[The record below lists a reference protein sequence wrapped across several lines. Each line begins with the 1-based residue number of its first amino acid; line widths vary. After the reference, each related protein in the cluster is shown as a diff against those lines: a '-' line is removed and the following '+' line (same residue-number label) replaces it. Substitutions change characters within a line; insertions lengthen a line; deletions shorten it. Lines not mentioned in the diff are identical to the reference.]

1 MSSATLAEKN
11 VVMLE
16 EQTEGDEDTNAR
28 PEELRLIEAL
38 LFAAGEPVDEK
49 ALAKRLPQDVDVKAA
64 LRKLQTEYAPRGVNL
79 LHVGTKWV
87 FRTANDLAWL
97 LTCRWNPAGVVR
109 AAAATRRAVL

>member
-38 LFAAGEPVDEK
+38 LFAAGEPVDE
-49 ALAKRLPQDVDVKAA
+49 
-64 LRKLQTEYAPRGVNL
+64 
-79 LHVGTKWV
+79 
-87 FRTANDLAWL
+87 
-97 LTCRWNPAGVVR
+97 
-109 AAAATRRAVL
+109 